1 MAVTFFEEKLKKM
14 RNGKFSKVKYIFSVL
29 ILLSVVLGLAGESN
43 RVAFAE
49 DNGVSI
55 GVLARRGAQES
66 LRVWLPTAQYLTD
79 QIPGTVFKIVPL
91 AFEEVTP
98 AVEGRKVD
106 FIVVNPS
113 IYTEMQVLYN
123 VSRMATIKRTTPD
136 GYSTLF
142 GGVIFC
148 RSDRRQIDSLKDLN
162 GKSFMAVDE
171 TSFGGWRVAWREF
184 KKSGVNPYKDFAS
197 LAFVGTHDDVIYAVR
212 DRKADAGTVAT
223 SILEQMIAEG
233 KIAPDTF
240 KVINRQQ
247 HAGFPY
253 ACSTH
258 IYPEWPFARLKHTPD
273 PLAEK
278 VAIALLGMP
287 AQSPAARAANCSG
300 WTVPLDYESVD
311 DCLKELCVGIYKDYG
326 KITLALLI
334 NSYRWQILS
343 GVAATAILIGL
354 LLFTLQLN
362 RKLRISK
369 HTLQEEM
376 AERRHAEK
384 TLSETLTTLEGTVR
398 EVKQRNGHIT
408 LINEMGDLLQSCLTR
423 EEAYAGII
431 TIIPQLF
438 PDLSG
443 TLFMLSPRK
452 SLLIEA
458 VARWGEAPSAGNVF
472 TADQCLALRRGEIHL
487 ARAAYSGLRC
497 KHIMEDQPTEYMCVP
512 MVAQGEI
519 IGLLSLQS
527 SLNVENQASGGE
539 AGCLTEIDQH
549 IAVTVAKQISLAIAN
564 LNLRENL
571 HLQAIVDPLTGL
583 FNRRY
588 LKEAFD
594 REIHRANR
602 RNMPVGVMIIDLDH
616 FKRIN
621 DSFGH
626 DAGDLVL
633 VTLAGLLKKNI
644 RQEDISCRYGG
655 EEFLVILP
663 EMATESTLQ
672 RAEKLRE
679 IFRQLEVKHMG
690 ASLGVITASF
700 GVASYPAHGK
710 DLEEIV
716 RAADA
721 ALYRAKEQGRDR
733 VVVA

>member
-1 MAVTFFEEKLKKM
+1 MIL
-14 RNGKFSKVKYIFSVL
+14 FSA
-29 ILLSVVLGLAGESN
+29 VLGLLGEN
-43 RVAFAE
+43 NWEAVAE
-49 DNGVSI
+49 EKNIYI
-55 GVLARRGAQES
+55 GVLARRGNQEC
-66 LRVWLPTAQYLTD
+66 LREWLPTAQYLTD
-79 QIPGTVFKIVPL
+79 QIPGTLFKIVPL

-98 AVEGRKVD
+98 AVEDRKVD
-106 FIVVNPS
+106 FIVVNSS
-113 IYTEMQVLYN
+113 IYVEMQVLYS
-123 VSRMATIKRTTPD
+123 VSRMATIKRITSD

-148 RSDRRQIDSLKDLN
+148 RSDRREIASLKDLN

-184 KKSGVNPYKDFAS
+184 KKSGVNPYKDFGS
-197 LAFVGTHDDVIYAVR
+197 LAFGGTHDDVIYAVR
-212 DRKADAGTVAT
+212 DGKVDAGTIAT
-223 SILEQMIAEG
+223 PILEQMVAEG

-240 KVINRQQ
+240 KVINRQN
-247 HAGFPY
+247 HADFPY

-258 IYPEWPFARLKHTPD
+258 IYPEWPFAKLKHTPD
-273 PLAEK
+273 ALAEK
-278 VAIALLGMP
+278 VAIALLGMTV
-287 AQSPAARAANCSG
+287 QNPAAEAAHCSG
-300 WTVPLDYESVD
+300 WTVPLDYGSVD

-334 NSYRWQILS
+334 HSYRWQIIS
-343 GVAATAILIGL
+343 GAAVTAILIGL

-369 HTLQEEM
+369 QSLQEEM
-376 AERRHAEK
+376 AERRHAEMA
-384 TLSETLTTLEGTVR
+384 LYETLKKLEGTIR
-398 EVKQRNGHIT
+398 EVEQRNRHIT

-423 EEAYAGII
+423 EEAYAGI
-431 TIIPQLF
+431 TSIIPQLF

-443 TLFMLSPRK
+443 TVFMLSPRK

-458 VARWGEAPSAGNVF
+458 VVRWGEATSAGEVF
-472 TADQCLALRRGEIHL
+472 TVDQCWALRRGEIHL
-487 ARAAYSGLRC
+487 AKGASSGLRC
-497 KHIMEDQPTEYMCVP
+497 KHIPEDPPVEYMCVP

-519 IGLLSLQS
+519 TGLLSLQ
-527 SLNVENQASGGE
+527 VPPDMENKASGGP
-539 AGCLTEIDQH
+539 AGSLTEIDQH

-583 FNRRY
+583 FNRRFM
-588 LKEAFD
+588 KEAFD

-602 RNMPVGVMIIDLDH
+602 RKVQIGVMIIDIDH

-621 DSFGH
+621 DNFGH

-644 RQEDISCRYGG
+644 RQEDIPCRYGG
-655 EEFLVILP
+655 EEFLIILP
-663 EMATESTLQ
+663 EMSVEITRL

-679 IFRQLEVKHMG
+679 IVRQLDVKHLG
-690 ASLGVITASF
+690 LSLGVITASF
-700 GVASYPAHGK
+700 GVACYPEHGK
-710 DLEEIV
+710 VLEEIV

-721 ALYRAKEQGRDR
+721 ALYRAKEQGRNR